1 MEDIK
6 NNEVEVTTEVS
17 GAEEMTQEIL
27 IPKSSSEEPSKGF
40 VALVVGGIAAA
51 VVGTVV
57 AVKRHKKKKTD
68 AEDPVEEYDQD
79 FDDFYEEDDLD
90 NNGEPAIQVVEG
102 SKENSDNKK
111 G

>member
-1 MEDIK
+1 MEETM

-17 GAEEMTQEIL
+17 GAEEMTQEIT
-27 IPKSSSEEPSKGF
+27 IEESSAGPSKGF

-57 AVKRHKKKKTD
+57 AVKRHKKKKAD

-79 FDDFYEEDDLD
+79 FDDFYEEEDLD
-90 NNGEPAIQVVEG
+90 DVQEPPIQVVEG
-102 SKENSDNKK
+102 SKENSGKKK